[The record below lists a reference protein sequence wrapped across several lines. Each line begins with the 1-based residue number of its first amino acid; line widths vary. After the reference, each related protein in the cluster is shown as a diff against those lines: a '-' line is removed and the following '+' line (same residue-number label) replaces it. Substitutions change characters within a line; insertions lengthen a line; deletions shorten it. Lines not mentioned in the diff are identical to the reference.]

1 MDKMFEGRGQH
12 GSHRMDHFSMT
23 VKAKQT
29 PQCDPLLTEEQ
40 NTEDLIE
47 GHFRNLKSQKRGS
60 RGASTGESPRQDT
73 R

>member
-1 MDKMFEGRGQH
+1 
-12 GSHRMDHFSMT
+12 MT

-40 NTEDLIE
+40 NTEELIE